1 MKPVDMVFALH
12 TKQLCGSTKIMKR
25 QLLQAAA
32 AASHAALRARALGTG
47 SVR

>member
-12 TKQLCGSTKIMKR
+12 TKQLCSSTEIMKR

-32 AASHAALRARALGTG
+32 AASHAALRAPTLGTS